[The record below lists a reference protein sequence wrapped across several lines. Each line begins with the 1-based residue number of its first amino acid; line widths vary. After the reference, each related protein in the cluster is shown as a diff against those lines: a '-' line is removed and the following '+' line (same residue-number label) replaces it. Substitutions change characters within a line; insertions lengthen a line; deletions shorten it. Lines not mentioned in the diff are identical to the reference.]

1 MAFTTI
7 NNGSLF
13 MNTKLYTGNG
23 ANNHAIT
30 GVGFQPDFVWCKNRT
45 SAQSHALVNSV
56 TGRKALQSNATDAEY
71 VMDAGKDFGTFDS
84 DGFTVL
90 VPNQLNSFN
99 FNGGS
104 LVSWNWKANGTGSAN
119 TVGSINSTVS
129 ANTTSG
135 FSIVTFTG
143 TGSAATVGHGLGA
156 IPKMIIIKSLSGGTS
171 DWIVYHNSIGNGK
184 ALKLNSTVSP
194 SADAGYFN
202 STTPTSTVF
211 SLGVDGFSNG
221 SGQPM
226 IAYCFANVQGFS
238 KMGSYTGNGNAD
250 GPFCYNGFSPSFV
263 MIKRSDMS
271 STGRWV
277 LWDNKRNPSN
287 LMDNAL
293 FPNDSAVENDGYWK
307 IDGLSN
313 GFKIKDPEVEMNSNG
328 GFYTYMAFGQSLVG
342 TNNIPNN
349 AF

>member
-1 MAFTTI
+1 MAYTTI
-7 NNGSLF
+7 NKPTEHF
-13 MNTKLYTGNG
+13 NTKLYTGNG
-23 ANNHAIT
+23 GTQTIS
-30 GVGFQPDFVWCKNRT
+30 GIGFQPDFTWVKSRNYAYYHYLQDAVRGSSNVLYT
-45 SAQSHALVNSV
+45 NNNDAEATGVTAGISAWNSDGYV
-56 TGRKALQSNATDAEY
+56 TGSQGALNGN
-71 VMDAGKDFGTFDS
+71 GKTF
-84 DGFTVL
+84 VA
-90 VPNQLNSFN
+90 
-99 FNGGS
+99 
-104 LVSWNWKANGTGSAN
+104 WNWKANGTGSAN

-313 GFKIKDPEVEMNSNG
+313 GFKIKDPEVEINASG
-328 GFYTYMAFGQSLVG
+328 ATFIYMAFAEAPLVG
-342 TNNIPNN
+342 TNNIPAN
-349 AF
+349 AR